1 MRSLI
6 ILIGV
11 LVFAVGCAK
20 EEPVAPTYS
29 TALLSGI
36 ITVDGSDDFSGIDVR
51 IVIPGDT
58 LFRAISNID
67 GHVSGLVRFRQAG
80 RYVITISRNNR
91 MLHEHELILAA
102 EDTLSFSGVIPRL
115 AESFVVQ
122 SPEQAAWQTYQR
134 LNRQY
139 DRILRF
145 SATGVISVDSIR
157 STIKM
162 WSDLYWSLNEAHPS
176 TFAANQARFTSIR
189 MLNGIDDVLLN
200 ERMSTLGNS
209 NEEFAL
215 RLSLGSEIAFRTQ
228 GIEPA
233 LAYVDSLKNTTRNA
247 DLKSSSD
254 MRRIELLVLSGDAD
268 RSLAEV
274 KTFRRKHKD
283 TAFDNW
289 ASALE
294 YELEFLIP
302 GKMLPDFSIAGEGD
316 TLSTTS
322 LAGKPYLIEFVG
334 LAADP
339 YIDRYSDLV
348 VLHSKA
354 SEAGIRFITVP
365 LDTHP
370 AILSG
375 FFTERPKRWTVSP
388 IGAFTSSN
396 IGEQLRVDQVPMRYL
411 VGADGI
417 VIGRYFSYELDELEA
432 DLAPLLTQPNL

>member
-6 ILIGV
+6 MLVGL
-11 LVFAVGCAK
+11 LVFAVGCTK
-20 EEPVAPTYS
+20 EPVAPTYS

-58 LFRAISNID
+58 LFRAVSNID
-67 GHVSGLVRFRQAG
+67 GHVSGLVRFRQPG
-80 RYVITISRNNR
+80 RYMMSISRNNR
-91 MLHEHELILAA
+91 LLHEQELILAA
-102 EDTLSFSGVIPRL
+102 DDTLSFSGVIPRL
-115 AESFVVQ
+115 FEAFVIQ
-122 SPEQAAWQTYQR
+122 SREQSAWQTYMR

-145 SATGVISVDSIR
+145 SSTGEISVDSIR

-162 WSDLYWSLNEAHPS
+162 WSDLYWSLNDAHPS
-176 TFAANQARFTSIR
+176 TFASDQARFRSIT
-189 MLNGIDDVLLN
+189 MLNGIDDDLMM

-215 RLSLGSEIAFRTQ
+215 RLSLGSEIALRTR

-233 LAYVDSLKNTTRNA
+233 LAYVDSLKKTTRNT
-247 DLKSSSD
+247 DLRSSSD
-254 MRRIELLVLSGDAD
+254 MRRIELMVLSGDAD

-274 KTFRRKHKD
+274 KSFRRKHKD

-302 GKMLPDFSIAGEGD
+302 GKILPHFSIAGEGD
-316 TLSTTS
+316 SITTAS
-322 LAGKPYLIEFVG
+322 LAGKPYMIEFVG
-334 LAADP
+334 LATNP
-339 YIDRYSDLV
+339 YRDQYSDLV
-348 VLHSKA
+348 ALHSKA
-354 SEAGIRFITVP
+354 ADAGIRFITVP

-375 FFTERPKRWTVSP
+375 FFTERPKRWTVTP
-388 IGAFTSSN
+388 IGSFASSN
-396 IGEQLRVDQVPMRYL
+396 IGDQLRVDQVPMRYL

-417 VIGRYFSYELDELEA
+417 VIGRYFSYDLVELETE
-432 DLAPLLTQPNL
+432 LTPLLTQPNL